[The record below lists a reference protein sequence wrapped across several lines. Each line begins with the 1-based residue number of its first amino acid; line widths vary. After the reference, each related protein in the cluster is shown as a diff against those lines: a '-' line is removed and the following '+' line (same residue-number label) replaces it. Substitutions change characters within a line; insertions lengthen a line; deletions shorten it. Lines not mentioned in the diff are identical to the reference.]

1 MKEWSVMSSYT
12 EKEITCKLCGRSYK
26 TRIIKGLSVT
36 GPTGLDLDPHEYTI
50 CDRIVVCPEC
60 GYATSGIYKETDE
73 KVKATVESK
82 EYQELRKSS
91 EDSRAVK
98 SLMAAVLAEAAGE
111 YREASYDYLMAYWV
125 LRDTGSSF
133 ADDILLK
140 TIEAYE
146 LYLGENQD
154 ADSAMVYIDLLR
166 QAGRFE
172 EAQDTLEWLAD
183 FIEEDS
189 FTADIAAYEK
199 RLITA
204 GDAAPHLMSE
214 VRA

>member
-36 GPTGLDLDPHEYTI
+36 GPTGLDLDPHDYTI
-50 CDRIVVCPEC
+50 CDRIIVCPEC
-60 GYATSGIYKETDE
+60 GYATSGVFKEPDK
-73 KVKATVESK
+73 KVKAAVAGK

-91 EDSRAVK
+91 EDRRAVK
-98 SLMAAVLAEAAGE
+98 SIMAAVLAEAAGE

-125 LRDTGSSF
+125 LRNAGSSL

-154 ADSAMVYIDLLR
+154 VDSAMTYTDLLR
-166 QAGRFE
+166 QAGRLE

-199 RLITA
+199 MLIRT
-204 GDAAPHLMSE
+204 GDTAPHLMSE